1 MKKLLVALLALAL
14 LASSVFA
21 NGAAE
26 KSSASASSDEPVT
39 IEVWYAQMIGL
50 FMTSFVR
57 NST

>member
-39 IEVWYAQMIGL
+39 IEVWYGAAITEAGPIP
-50 FMTSFVR
+50 
-57 NST
+57 